1 MQYVSELI
9 GSPVRDPDGRVVA
22 KVTDLLVPA
31 DADYPTVEA
40 LALQPPKGE
49 RRTIPW
55 SAVRV
60 LDDGALGLLTGL
72 AEAPTFD
79 PPPHEL
85 SLARQVLDHQIIDVN
100 GVRVVRVNDLQ
111 LTPSD
116 GSYRLVGVDIST
128 AGLLR
133 RLGAGRVLGAL
144 GVHLTPKAIA
154 WEAIEPVEAGNA
166 GAGVKLKVSHEDLAK
181 LHPSD
186 IAQIISQ
193 LDQHHVRE
201 VLETLD
207 DEAAADAIGEV
218 SPDLQLQLIRNM
230 EPERAA
236 DILEEMEPDDAADIL
251 GDMEPERAQD
261 LLSRMEA
268 EEADEVRELLTYDDE
283 TAGGLMT
290 NEMVTVPP
298 SVTAEE
304 AIRLVRQQAAE
315 MDNVYY
321 VYVVDEAERLLGE
334 LSLRE
339 LIVAHPNTPI
349 GRVMHRELIRGRL
362 DDSQDEV
369 ARLIAKYN
377 LLALP
382 IVDDEGVLRG
392 MVTVDDA
399 MDVILPD
406 DWKARLPRV
415 YARP

>member
-1 MQYVSELI
+1 MQYLSELI
-9 GSPVRDPDGRVVA
+9 GAPVRDPAGRIVA
-22 KVTDLLVPA
+22 RVTDLLVPA
-31 DADYPTVEA
+31 DADYPAIDA
-40 LALQPPKGE
+40 LALKASKGN
-49 RRTIPW
+49 RMTVPW
-55 SAVRV
+55 SAVRL
-60 LDDGALGLLTGL
+60 LDDGGLSLLSGL
-72 AEAPTFD
+72 ADSPTFD

-111 LTPSD
+111 LAPAD

-154 WEAIEPVEAGNA
+154 WEAIEPVESGA
-166 GAGVKLKVSHEDLAK
+166 AGVKLKVSHEDLAK

-193 LDQHHVRE
+193 LDQHHVHE
-201 VLETLD
+201 VLDTLD
-207 DEAAADAIGEV
+207 DEAAADTLGEV
-218 SPDLQLQLIRNM
+218 SPDLQLALIRGM

-251 GDMEPERAQD
+251 GDLEPERARD
-261 LLSRMEA
+261 LLSRMET
-268 EEADEVRELLTYDDE
+268 EEADDVRELLTYDDE
-283 TAGGLMT
+283 SAGGLMT
-290 NEMVTVPP
+290 NDVVTVPP
-298 SVTAEE
+298 TVTAEQ
-304 AIRLVRQQAAE
+304 AIGLVRQQAAN

-321 VYVVDEAERLLGE
+321 VYVVDEGERLLGV

-339 LIVAHPNTPI
+339 LIVADPSTPI

-362 DDSQDEV
+362 DDSHDEV
-369 ARLIAKYN
+369 ARMIAKYN

-382 IVDDEGVLRG
+382 IVNELGRLRG
-392 MVTVDDA
+392 IVTVDDA

-406 DWKARLPRV
+406 DWKRRLPRV
-415 YARP
+415 YSHA

>member
-1 MQYVSELI
+1 MQYLSELI
-9 GSPVRDPDGRVVA
+9 GAPVRDPAGRIVA
-22 KVTDLLVPA
+22 RVADLLVPA
-31 DADYPTVEA
+31 DADYPAIDA
-40 LALQPPKGE
+40 LALKPPKGE
-49 RRTIPW
+49 RLTVPW

-60 LDDGALGLLTGL
+60 LEDGGLGLLTDL
-72 AEAPTFD
+72 ADSPTFD

-111 LTPSD
+111 LAPTD

-144 GVHLTPKAIA
+144 GVRLTPQAIA
-154 WEAIEPVEAGNA
+154 WEAIEPVESGA
-166 GAGVKLKVSHEDLAK
+166 AGVKLKVSHEDLAK

-193 LDQHHVRE
+193 LDQHHVHE
-201 VLETLD
+201 VLDTLD
-207 DEAAADAIGEV
+207 DEAAADTLGEV
-218 SPDLQLQLIRNM
+218 SPDLQLALIRGM

-251 GDMEPERAQD
+251 GDLEPERARD
-261 LLSRMEA
+261 LLSRMDT
-268 EEADEVRELLTYDDE
+268 EEADDVRELLTYPDDS
-283 TAGGLMT
+283 AGGLMT
-290 NEMVTVPP
+290 NDVVTVPP
-298 SVTAEE
+298 TATADE
-304 AIRLVRQQAAE
+304 AIGLVRQQAAA

-321 VYVVDEAERLLGE
+321 VYVVDENEILLGV

-339 LIVAHPNTPI
+339 LIVAEPTTPI
-349 GRVMHRELIRGRL
+349 GRVMHRELIRGRV
-362 DDSQDEV
+362 DDSHDEV
-369 ARLIAKYN
+369 ARMIAKYN
-377 LLALP
+377 ILALP
-382 IVDDEGVLRG
+382 IVDDLGRLRG
-392 MVTVDDA
+392 IVTVDDA

-415 YARP
+415 YSHA

>member
-9 GSPVRDPDGRVVA
+9 GAPVRDPAGRVVA
-22 KVTDLLVPA
+22 RVADLLVPA
-31 DADYPTVEA
+31 DADYPAVDAVA
-40 LALQPPKGE
+40 LKPTGGAGE
-49 RRTIPW
+49 LRIIPW
-55 SAVRV
+55 SALRV
-60 LDDGALGLLTGL
+60 GEGERLALISPLS
-72 AEAPTFD
+72 ESPSFE

-85 SLARQVLDHQIIDVN
+85 SLARQVMDHQIIDVN

-111 LTPSD
+111 LAPAD

-133 RLGAGRVLGAL
+133 RMGATRVLGAL
-144 GVHLTPKAIA
+144 GVRLTPKAIA
-154 WEAIEPVEAGNA
+154 WEAIEPVESGT
-166 GAGVKLKVSHEDLAK
+166 AGVKLKVSHEDLAK

-193 LDQHHVRE
+193 LDQHHVHE
-201 VLETLD
+201 VLEGLD
-207 DEAAADAIGEV
+207 DEAAADAIQEV
-218 SPDLQLQLIRNM
+218 SPDLQLALIRGM

-251 GDMEPERAQD
+251 GDLEPERAQD
-261 LLSRMEA
+261 LLSRMDVDEA
-268 EEADEVRELLTYDDE
+268 EDVRELLSYPDDC
-283 TAGGLMT
+283 AGGLMT
-290 NEMVTVPP
+290 NDIVLVPP
-298 SVTAEE
+298 TVTANE
-304 AIRLVRQQAAE
+304 AIGLVRQQAAE

-321 VYVVDEAERLLGE
+321 VYVVDEGERLLGV

-339 LIVAHPNTPI
+339 LIVAEPNTPI

-369 ARLIAKYN
+369 AKLIAKYN
-377 LLALP
+377 LLSLP
-382 IVDDEGVLRG
+382 IVDDLGRLKG
-392 MVTVDDA
+392 IVTVDDA

-415 YARP
+415 YARS

>member
-9 GSPVRDPDGRVVA
+9 GAPVRDPDGHVVA
-22 KVTDLLVPA
+22 RVADLLVPA
-31 DADYPTVEA
+31 DADYPAIEA
-40 LALQPPKGE
+40 VALKPARGDQ
-49 RRTIPW
+49 RTIPW
-55 SAVRV
+55 SALRV
-60 LDDGALGLLTGL
+60 LDNGKLSLVGPLVQ
-72 AEAPTFD
+72 APAYE
-79 PPPHEL
+79 PPVEQL
-85 SLARQVLDHQIIDVN
+85 SLARQVIDHQIIDVN

-111 LTPSD
+111 LAPID
-116 GSYRLVGVDIST
+116 GSYRLIGVDIST

-133 RLGAGRVLGAL
+133 RLGAARVLSAI
-144 GVHLTPKAIA
+144 GVRLTPQAIA
-154 WEAIEPVEAGNA
+154 WEAIEPVESGTT
-166 GAGVKLKVSHEDLAK
+166 GVKLKVSHEDLAR

-193 LDQHHVRE
+193 LDQHHVQE

-207 DEAAADAIGEV
+207 DEAAADAFSEV
-218 SPDLQLQLIRNM
+218 SPDLQLALIRGM

-251 GDMEPERAQD
+251 GDLEPERAHD
-261 LLSRMEA
+261 LLSRMDVD
-268 EEADEVRELLTYDDE
+268 EADDVRELLSYPDE
-283 TAGGLMT
+283 SAGGLMT
-290 NEMVTVPP
+290 NDMVTVPP
-298 SVTAEE
+298 TVTAEQ
-304 AIRLVRQQAAE
+304 AIRLVREQAAA

-321 VYVVDEAERLLGE
+321 VYVVDEGERLLGV

-339 LIVAHPNTPI
+339 LIVAEPQTPI
-349 GRVMHRELIRGRL
+349 GRVMHRELLRGRL

-382 IVDDEGVLRG
+382 IVDDLGKLKG
-392 MVTVDDA
+392 IVTVDDA

-415 YARP
+415 YAHS

>member
-9 GSPVRDPDGRVVA
+9 GAPVRDPDGRVVA

-40 LALQPPKGE
+40 LALKPSKGVQ
-49 RRTIPW
+49 RTVPW

-60 LDDGALGLLTGL
+60 LDDGAVILSTGF
-72 AEAPTFD
+72 ADTPIFD
-79 PPPHEL
+79 SPVNQL
-85 SLARQVLDHQIIDVN
+85 SLVRQVMDHQIIDVN

-111 LTPSD
+111 LAASED

-133 RLGAGRVLGAL
+133 RLGAGRMLGAL

-154 WEAIEPVEAGNA
+154 WETIEPVESGT
-166 GAGVKLKVSHEDLAK
+166 AGVKLKVSHEDLAK

-193 LDQHHVRE
+193 LDQLHVHE

-218 SPDLQLQLIRNM
+218 SPDLQVALFRGM

-236 DILEEMEPDDAADIL
+236 DILEEMEPDEAADIL
-251 GDMEPERAQD
+251 GDLEPAHAQD

-268 EEADEVRELLTYDDE
+268 EEADEVRELLTYDE
-283 TAGGLMT
+283 ESAGGLMT
-290 NEMVTVPP
+290 NEVVTVPP
-298 SVTAEE
+298 DVTAEE
-304 AIRLVRQQAAE
+304 AIRLVRAQAAT
-315 MDNVYY
+315 MDNVYS
-321 VYVVDEAERLLGE
+321 VYVVDESEHLLGE

-339 LIVAHPNTPI
+339 LIVAHPNTSI

-362 DDSQDEV
+362 DDPQDEV
-369 ARLIAKYN
+369 ARIIAKYN
-377 LLALP
+377 LMSLP
-382 IVDDEGVLRG
+382 IVDDTGRLKG
-392 MVTVDDA
+392 IVTVDDA

-406 DWKARLPRV
+406 DWKARLPRI
-415 YARP
+415 YSRA

>member
-9 GSPVRDPDGRVVA
+9 GAPVRDPDGHIVARVA
-22 KVTDLLVPA
+22 DLLVPA
-31 DADYPTVEA
+31 DADYPAIEA
-40 LALQPPKGE
+40 VALKPARGDQ
-49 RRTIPW
+49 RTIPW
-55 SAVRV
+55 SALRV
-60 LDDGALGLLTGL
+60 LDSGKLSLVGPLVQ
-72 AEAPTFD
+72 APAYE
-79 PPPHEL
+79 PPVEQL
-85 SLARQVLDHQIIDVN
+85 SLARQVIDHQIIDVN

-111 LTPSD
+111 LAPID
-116 GSYRLVGVDIST
+116 GSYRLIGVDIST

-133 RLGAGRVLGAL
+133 RLGAARVLSAI
-144 GVHLTPKAIA
+144 GVRLTPKAIA
-154 WEAIEPVEAGNA
+154 WEAIEPVESGTT
-166 GAGVKLKVSHEDLAK
+166 GVKLKVSHEDLAR

-193 LDQHHVRE
+193 LDQHHVQE

-207 DEAAADAIGEV
+207 DEAAADAFSEV
-218 SPDLQLQLIRNM
+218 SPDLQLALIRGM

-251 GDMEPERAQD
+251 GDLEPDRAHD
-261 LLSRMEA
+261 LLSRMDVD
-268 EEADEVRELLTYDDE
+268 EADDVRELLSYPDE
-283 TAGGLMT
+283 SAGGLMT
-290 NEMVTVPP
+290 NDMVTVPP
-298 SVTAEE
+298 TVTAEQ
-304 AIRLVRQQAAE
+304 AIRLVREQAAA

-321 VYVVDEAERLLGE
+321 VYVVDEGERLLGV

-339 LIVAHPNTPI
+339 LIVAEPQTPI
-349 GRVMHRELIRGRL
+349 GRVMHRELLRGRL

-382 IVDDEGVLRG
+382 IVDDLGKLKG
-392 MVTVDDA
+392 IVTVDDA

-415 YARP
+415 YAHS

>member
-9 GSPVRDPDGRVVA
+9 GAPVRDPAGRVVA
-22 KVTDLLVPA
+22 RVADLLVPA
-31 DADYPTVEA
+31 DADYPA
-40 LALQPPKGE
+40 LDAVALKPAKGGGDA
-49 RRTIPW
+49 RIVPW
-55 SAVRV
+55 SALRIGEGEQ
-60 LDDGALGLLTGL
+60 LALAAPLS
-72 AEAPTFD
+72 EAPTFE

-85 SLARQVLDHQIIDVN
+85 SLARQVMDHQIIDVN

-111 LTPSD
+111 LAPTD
-116 GSYRLVGVDIST
+116 GTYRLVGVDVST

-133 RLGAGRVLGAL
+133 RMGATRVLDAL
-144 GVHLTPKAIA
+144 GLKLTPTAIA
-154 WEAIEPVEAGNA
+154 WEAIEPVESGT
-166 GAGVKLKVSHEDLAK
+166 AGVKLKVSHEDLAK

-193 LDQHHVRE
+193 LDQPHVQE
-201 VLETLD
+201 VLEGLD

-218 SPDLQLQLIRNM
+218 SPDLQLQLIKGM

-251 GDMEPERAQD
+251 GDLEPERAQD
-261 LLSRMEA
+261 LLNRMEVDEA
-268 EEADEVRELLTYDDE
+268 EDVRELLTYADD

-290 NEMVTVPP
+290 NDIVVVPP
-298 SVTAEE
+298 TVTAGE
-304 AIRLVRQQAAE
+304 AIGLVRQQAAE

-321 VYVVDEAERLLGE
+321 VYVADESELLLGV

-339 LIVAHPNTPI
+339 LIVADPNTPI

-362 DDSQDEV
+362 DDSQDEA

-377 LLALP
+377 LLSLP
-382 IVDDEGVLRG
+382 IVDDLGKLKG
-392 MVTVDDA
+392 IVTVDDA

-415 YARP
+415 YARS